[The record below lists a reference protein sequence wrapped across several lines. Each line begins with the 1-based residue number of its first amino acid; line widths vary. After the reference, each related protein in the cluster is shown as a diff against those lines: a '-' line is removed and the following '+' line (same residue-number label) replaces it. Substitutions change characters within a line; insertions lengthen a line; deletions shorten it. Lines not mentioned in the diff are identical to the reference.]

1 MKNTPSTNTKY
12 EIIYYTSM
20 YLESKEIKGEKDE
33 LVTQISMPWFGESGF
48 TGHVFRAAVKTVDGV
63 EVDKLEPIGINKR
76 KNDAGEEITIVEES
90 TERLFN
96 AKKYQDDHPNKKV
109 LHEKRVQISEEG
121 FNAVK
126 ANHEILR
133 PYFVKPDDEPIPVP
147 LELIG
152 GKELGVFVGNCGH
165 WVNSENKLALL
176 EGSYLYNYTE
186 KDINDAPGWIHKGIG
201 FFENKKQFV
210 SGDKER
216 TELSNLSLE
225 EFAKANNLPLDRIRK
240 KELVKLPEP
249 DGLMLRPEEKNAYVI
264 APNPKLVASAASEEA
279 QINENFVQLAVT
291 EDEGLQ
297 EYMGLFE
304 IIAKTIGSPIKL
316 FHSSKNTKILDCG
329 VGEKGKL
336 IEILF
341 DYNNNAQWTCA
352 DEEMWFPKSDPSNF
366 QPFTTK
372 NIYEAIAHSTEG
384 RYTAQDLIELQIAPP
399 PEVASPAS
407 EEVLTPI
414 SHNDEESMEKLAVA
428 LNQKLLVR
436 EDQKVKELYGMG
448 CTGKEEDDIMISY
461 DTKQRKYTYQN
472 RMPGS
477 LGVFS
482 SPNMYEAIAI
492 RTNGRYT
499 AQDLLELQRSNFQ
512 AITATSQGSM
522 LTSDGDKKPAFNQNS
537 TPSTASNSEQ
547 EQQHSVQL
555 RPAPV
560 DPEYEDYLIRSK
572 AMMASFPFLLQQIEE
587 RSGLYSYESWKKA
600 HDIGMEIA
608 KTSKVESIIEAALKA
623 FKEKFEAIRD
633 KFTKKLKD
641 DIEKTAKDASDSQQ
655 NGQAEYDAK
664 AQAIHQQKAQEIE
677 AMREQLQ
684 STYNSQAS
692 EIAQR
697 KKGEIDAF
705 FQQGQAEC
713 DAVFAARSGAASN
726 QPSSSSGFALSYV
739 VSNSDV
745 VAQKN
750 AELSTFKAQKI
761 AEMDAEQQGLLAQ
774 TQNQLKSFIASK
786 EAEAEQKCNALKSS
800 IEQRL
805 KSTESKIKQIAEA
818 AQTKQEAQVAEC
830 NRKIKDIKEDTGL
843 IERLKEVVGNSGDAE
858 GLINEELNVV
868 LQGVASDFGV
878 DAVTL

>member
-1 MKNTPSTNTKY
+1 MKTQEHQEEQQEPGFYIISTMEVTRTGQNREDLKKQPVVTHLSYKIVVPGK
-12 EIIYYTSM
+12 ETIIR
-20 YLESKEIKGEKDE
+20 
-33 LVTQISMPWFGESGF
+33 GF
-48 TGHVFRAAVKTVDGV
+48 YPKQVDGTKNSINTLKSLFV
-63 EVDKLEPIGINKR
+63 KSEGAYVD
-76 KNDAGEEITIVEES
+76 D
-90 TERLFN
+90 TERLEL
-96 AKKYQDDHPNKKV
+96 AKEWDALYPNNPASHIKKIPFTDEEVLKAYDVAEERLKNPGTYVLQSSNCVHEVQEVYQGVRQGSFTD
-109 LHEKRVQISEEG
+109 EYTSEE
-121 FNAVK
+121 
-126 ANHEILR
+126 
-133 PYFVKPDDEPIPVP
+133 
-147 LELIG
+147 
-152 GKELGVFVGNCGH
+152 
-165 WVNSENKLALL
+165 LAQ
-176 EGSYLYNYTE
+176 
-186 KDINDAPGWIHKGIG
+186 KMPGLTMSGIG
-201 FFENKKQFV
+201 RAFMAGSFFP
-210 SGDKER
+210 GDKPLTVLGKSVEQV
-216 TELSNLSLE
+216 
-225 EFAKANNLPLDRIRK
+225 AKEYNVDESRVK
-240 KELVKLPEP
+240 KIEAIQGIP
-249 DGLMLRPEEKNAYVI
+249 DYDTAIAQEYAKEYTFVI
-264 APNPKLVASAASEEA
+264 GPNPKLVASAASEEA
-279 QINENFVQLAVT
+279 QINENFAQLAVT
-291 EDEGLQ
+291 EYEGLQ
-297 EYMGLFE
+297 EDMGLFE
-304 IIAKTIGSPIKL
+304 IIAKNIGSPIKV

-352 DEEMWFPKSDPSNF
+352 DQEMWFPTSDPSNF

-399 PEVASPAS
+399 PEVASAAS

-522 LTSDGDKKPAFNQNS
+522 LTSDGDKKPAFNQSS
-537 TPSTASNSEQ
+537 TPSTASNSEE

-641 DIEKTAKDASDSQQ
+641 DIEKTAKDASDAQQ

-713 DAVFAARSGAASN
+713 DAVFAARRAVASN
-726 QPSSSSGFALSYV
+726 QPSSSILELSYV

-761 AEMDAEQQGLLAQ
+761 AEMEAEQQGLHAQ

-818 AQTKQEAQVAEC
+818 AQTKQKAQVTEC

-858 GLINEELNVV
+858 AVINEELNVV

-878 DAVTL
+878 DAATL